1 MGEAPRERLLVQQ
14 VLSPAATQGTTMI
27 SSAKKS

>member
-27 SSAKKS
+27 